1 MRLEHSERLSAQRAL
16 PLGGERTGEKRSG
29 ARGSADGAT
38 GTPEGRVAVRLT
50 LPLGV
55 ERTESARPR
64 GEWQCAWYAQGRVEV
79 QFTLPLGVERTGWNA
94 QGRVA
99 VRIGTPGPEWQC
111 NRYVE
116 GRVAVRTA
124 RRVRPRG
131 EWQCAWYA
139 QGRVEVQ
146 FTLPLGVE
154 RTGWSVQARVAVRP
168 VRPKASWESSS
179 GMAAVPT
186 TPRDTTLWPDDRT
199 ERASTDLSS
208 CKGCHLRVRI
218 LRAPPSKPVHVE
230 RGRRRGLGTTAA
242 FRMDADACLRG

>member
-29 ARGSADGAT
+29 PRGSADGAT

-131 EWQCAWYA
+131 EWQCVSHCHSVSNAPNRHARGASGSALGTLRAEWKCSSHCHSALNVRGGAFRPEWQCGRCA
-139 QGRVEVQ
+139 QRRAGN
-146 FTLPLGVE
+146 P
-154 RTGWSVQARVAVRP
+154 RVAWQQYPRP
-168 VRPKASWESSS
+168 LAILHS
-179 GMAAVPT
+179 GQM
-186 TPRDTTLWPDDRT
+186 T
-199 ERASTDLSS
+199 EQS
-208 CKGCHLRVRI
+208 GPQRI
-218 LRAPPSKPVHVE
+218 
-230 RGRRRGLGTTAA
+230 
-242 FRMDADACLRG
+242 

>member
-29 ARGSADGAT
+29 ASGSADGAT

-55 ERTESARPR
+55 ERTESA
-64 GEWQCAWYAQGRVEV
+64 
-79 QFTLPLGVERTGWNA
+79 
-94 QGRVA
+94 
-99 VRIGTPGPEWQC
+99 
-111 NRYVE
+111 
-116 GRVAVRTA
+116 
-124 RRVRPRG
+124 RPRG

-208 CKGCHLRVRI
+208 CKGCHLRVRT
-218 LRAPPSKPVHVE
+218 LRTPPSKPVHVE